1 LIEFKVL
8 EFMTKAVVNFRSLAR
23 AASTATG
30 RALRVMMVLSL
41 WHAPIPWVHVHEIAG
56 PAVER
61 LASLSQHVAVFHAR
75 DLSWGNT
82 SLDWHTHLVLPW
94 CLNHQH
100 NCPADDDRDPGS
112 DDILGCTK
120 VIAGA
125 VVASQ
130 AFGQPTTRAFLA
142 DGILA
147 DEAALIERATG
158 TGSGQVGPSQIRH
171 FFETYGCS
179 VAVRDLMSV
188 RLC

>member
-1 LIEFKVL
+1 MTNVFRNSRMLIR
-8 EFMTKAVVNFRSLAR
+8 AVQK
-23 AASTATG
+23 ATG
-30 RALRVMMVLSL
+30 RALRFVMVLSL

-56 PAVER
+56 PQVER

-75 DLSWGNT
+75 DLSWENT
-82 SLDWHTHLVLPW
+82 TLNWHAHLVLPW

-112 DDILGCTK
+112 DDILGCAR

-125 VVASQ
+125 IAESQ

-142 DGILA
+142 GGIFA
-147 DEAALIERATG
+147 DEAALIERAIG
-158 TGSGQVGPSQIRH
+158 TSSGQIGPSRIRH